1 MQGKILKWVGVVS
14 SFCLVIALAGAL
26 VPTAVAQETTG
37 GIKAIVKDK
46 TGAVVP
52 GASVELSGTALIAPR
67 TLKADDAGYVFFEQ
81 VPPGEYTLSAS
92 APNFKTFK
100 VTGIK
105 LDVGKAPTFDLAL
118 ELGEVSQTIEVT

>member
-1 MQGKILKWVGVVS
+1 MQGEIPRWVGVISYLCV
-14 SFCLVIALAGAL
+14 VIVFVCAL
-26 VPTAVAQETTG
+26 VPMASAQETTG

-67 TLKADDAGYVFFEQ
+67 TLTANDAGYVFFEQ
-81 VPPGEYTLSAS
+81 VPPGEYTLSAT

-100 VTGIK
+100 VTGIRV
-105 LDVGKAPTFDLAL
+105 DVGKTP
-118 ELGEVSQTIEVT
+118 